1 MNREGVGDPEVRAAG
16 RSKPDR
22 EWYPDNFDW
31 YLKWVAS
38 VIVLCSLAM
47 RAAGPEYRMLDI
59 YFGWVGIA
67 LWIWVS
73 VIWRD
78 RALIM
83 LNVVSWFMLT
93 VAILKEWQSETPG
106 RGKRNIPG
114 TLIVCSVSS
123 IRIYSTWIASM
134 DLEDERDGYDTCKR
148 DRKTKK

>member
-1 MNREGVGDPEVRAAG
+1 MKGKGDPMVRADG
-16 RSKPDR
+16 RTKPDR

-38 VIVLCSLAM
+38 AIVLCSLAM

-93 VAILKEWQSETPG
+93 VAILKEW
-106 RGKRNIPG
+106 
-114 TLIVCSVSS
+114 
-123 IRIYSTWIASM
+123 
-134 DLEDERDGYDTCKR
+134 
-148 DRKTKK
+148 

>member
-1 MNREGVGDPEVRAAG
+1 MKGRGDPEVRASG

-38 VIVLCSLAM
+38 AIVLCSLAM

-59 YFGWVGIA
+59 YFGWFGIG

-73 VIWRD
+73 IIWRD

-93 VAILKEWQSETPG
+93 VAILKEW
-106 RGKRNIPG
+106 
-114 TLIVCSVSS
+114 
-123 IRIYSTWIASM
+123 
-134 DLEDERDGYDTCKR
+134 
-148 DRKTKK
+148 